1 MDFFTWRVINERA
14 DRRYNLVHKLQQ
26 QLKVQTKG
34 GRNPCR
40 QSYSLQ
46 GVDFT
51 NKDGERIVG
60 MNIFVAFKDENVHGL
75 KAEKFFLK
83 EGIAL
88 PEQVKVND
96 TLEISFNYKGKI
108 ESITKA

>member
-1 MDFFTWRVINERA
+1 MKFMQA
-14 DRRYNLVHKLQQ
+14 KL
-26 QLKVQTKG
+26 LG
-34 GRNPCR
+34 FM
-40 QSYSLQ
+40 

-51 NKDGERIVG
+51 NKDGEQIVG

-75 KAEKFFLK
+75 RAEKFFLK
-83 EGIAL
+83 EGISL

-108 ESITKA
+108 ESITIV

>member
-1 MDFFTWRVINERA
+1 MQA
-14 DRRYNLVHKLQQ
+14 KL
-26 QLKVQTKG
+26 LG
-34 GRNPCR
+34 FMN
-40 QSYSLQ
+40 
-46 GVDFT
+46 VDFT
-51 NKDGERIVG
+51 NKNGERIVG

-75 KAEKFFLK
+75 KTEKFFLK
-83 EGIAL
+83 ESVAL

>member
-1 MDFFTWRVINERA
+1 MY
-14 DRRYNLVHKLQQ
+14 DRKVVKLMQAK
-26 QLKVQTKG
+26 LLG
-34 GRNPCR
+34 FM
-40 QSYSLQ
+40 

-51 NKDGERIVG
+51 NKDGEQIVG

-75 KAEKFFLK
+75 RAEKFFLK
-83 EGIAL
+83 EGISL

-108 ESITKA
+108 ESITKV